1 MSREVTIN
9 EIWDEFVQLME
20 RAEASEEDFHQYM
33 VRYPSLIPVWLPQD
47 NVVYSKFRLGS
58 QHVADFAFCRDDSPG
73 FRWHFIEIE
82 RPRDRLF
89 NKSGDPTARLTH
101 ALRQLHDWSAW
112 FQENRD
118 HVAKYFPHAEKAVQ
132 FGLAEPH
139 LTLVIGRRQL
149 INSWD
154 RPLMR
159 RIGGDVSIRTFDS
172 LRGNLK
178 TAWLTDDDKPL
189 RCCALNGAKEIQL
202 SSMKIDIRYQME

>member
-89 NKSGDPTARLTH
+89 NKSGDPTARLAQINY
-101 ALRQLHDWSAW
+101 ALKCSSNLIRSPPNYVSA
-112 FQENRD
+112 D
-118 HVAKYFPHAEKAVQ
+118 CHVAV
-132 FGLAEPH
+132 
-139 LTLVIGRRQL
+139 
-149 INSWD
+149 
-154 RPLMR
+154 
-159 RIGGDVSIRTFDS
+159 
-172 LRGNLK
+172 LRE
-178 TAWLTDDDKPL
+178 APV
-189 RCCALNGAKEIQL
+189 
-202 SSMKIDIRYQME
+202 DIAAP